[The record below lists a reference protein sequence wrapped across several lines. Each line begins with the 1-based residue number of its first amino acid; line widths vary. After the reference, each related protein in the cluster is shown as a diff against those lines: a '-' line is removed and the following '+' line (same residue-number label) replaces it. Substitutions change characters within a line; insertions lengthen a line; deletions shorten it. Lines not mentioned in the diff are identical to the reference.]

1 MLVQRE
7 RGKSY
12 VYRIGVHREGGV
24 LVECL
29 YMYIEKVRV
38 LLKSLFKEKKEGLY
52 CLYKEKEEGVYRMLD
67 QKRRVFTLRLNEVYR
82 KLMVREEGGGYEK
95 A

>member
-12 VYRIGVHREGGV
+12 VYRMGVQREGGV

-29 YMYIEKVRV
+29 YIEKVRV
-38 LLKSLFKEKKEGLY
+38 LKKSLFKEKKEGLY
-52 CLYKEKEEGVYRMLD
+52 CLYKEKEEGVYRMLE
-67 QKRRVFTLRLNEVYR
+67 QKRRVFTVRFNE
-82 KLMVREEGGGYEK
+82 EK
-95 A
+95 RSVFTESLW